1 VISPEEFELK
11 MRNSIVESAIAL
23 NASGVSF
30 ATFKNSRCNEHLW
43 SHSENGG
50 FRLRS
55 GVLPSDGI
63 RDIFRNGRL
72 YAFECATAMVIIL
85 YKAAIDTINEETFNV
100 HFKDL
105 FLWDWNYNSNLRII
119 SNYNIQYA
127 SPGDVLYFENPDHAP
142 ESPEWQGLNVI
153 KLGEDLYYGLGIGI
167 GTLGKMI
174 FLLNKIRRPWSMTS
188 AYLSELVVHPDFEYL
203 RNLSPRGDHLVVP
216 YKHLENSI
224 VARIG
229 TNNYIYRN

>member
-63 RDIFRNGRL
+63 RDIFQNGRL
-72 YAFECATAMVIIL
+72 YAIECATAMVIIL
-85 YKAAIDTINEETFNV
+85 YRAVIDTNEETFNV

-105 FLWDWNYNSNLRII
+105 FLWDWNYDSDLRII
-119 SNYNIQYA
+119 STYNIHYA
-127 SPGDVLYFENPDHAP
+127 LPGDVLYFENPDHPP

-153 KLGEDLYYGLGIGI
+153 KLADDLYYGLGLGI

-174 FLLNKIRRPWSMTS
+174 YSLNQIRRPWSMTS

-203 RNLSPRGDHLVVP
+203 RNLSPRGNHLVEQ
-216 YKHLENSI
+216 YEQLENSI

-229 TNNYIYRN
+229 TNINVY